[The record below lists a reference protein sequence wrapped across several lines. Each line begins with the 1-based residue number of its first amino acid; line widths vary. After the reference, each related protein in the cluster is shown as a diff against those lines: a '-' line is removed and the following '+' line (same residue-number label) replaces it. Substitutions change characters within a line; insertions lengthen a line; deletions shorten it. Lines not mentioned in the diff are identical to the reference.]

1 MKTRPSFKVS
11 RMAVQVVRYPLT
23 RVENEGAEFSLRVE
37 RMRLSKDKRSITYN
51 DFLTLEGFTE
61 EAFEYRLGNRLRAG
75 MGS

>member
-23 RVENEGAEFSLRVE
+23 RVENVGAEFSLRVE
-37 RMRLSKDKRSITYN
+37 RMRLSKDKRSIIYK

-61 EAFEYRLGNRLRAG
+61 EAFEYRLGKRSAP
-75 MGS
+75 